1 MYTFIGI
8 STDGSVRILDSWN
21 DLPGG
26 KNGFGKF
33 TSLQKLNPNVTTLV
47 GMGGWNEG
55 SYKYSQVAG
64 NPTIRAKF
72 VNNMVAFLKMYNFN
86 GLDLDWSYPNQR
98 GGVVAD
104 RENYILLLKELR
116 QEFDKNGYNL
126 SVTVSAPEY
135 SASQSYI
142 IPEVSKYVD
151 FISLMTYDLHGTW
164 ENAALLHSGLYPSGK
179 DTNIRLDSN
188 VVSSNN

>member
-1 MYTFIGI
+1 
-8 STDGSVRILDSWN
+8 
-21 DLPGG
+21 
-26 KNGFGKF
+26 
-33 TSLQKLNPNVTTLV
+33 
-47 GMGGWNEG
+47 MGGWNEG